1 MSDSIYKTP
10 EDCVFKLNKN
20 GFLAAVVDGKEHP
33 RVMLSRAL
41 PLSAPGSYICISD
54 VEKNEIGIIE
64 DTAVFSAEQRR
75 LIDAELEARYFCP
88 VITEITSVKEKMGNL
103 YVDALIGTFKKSF
116 TVKDVTKSIRQ
127 YNGHIDITDIDGNR
141 YRIENLEAI
150 KRKSR
155 RMLEPYLY

>member
-1 MSDSIYKTP
+1 MSESIYKSP
-10 EDCVFKLNKN
+10 ETCVFRINKN
-20 GFLAAVVDGKEHP
+20 GFLAAEIDGKDYP
-33 RVMLSRAL
+33 RVILSRAL
-41 PLSAPGSYICISD
+41 PMSAPQSFICISD

-64 DTAVFSAEQRR
+64 DTTVFSDEQRK
-75 LIDAELEARYFCP
+75 LIDSELEARYFCP

-103 YVDALIGTFKKSF
+103 YVDALIGTYKKSF
-116 TVKDVTKSIRQ
+116 TVKDVTKSIRE